1 MATKNVEGL
10 HNSMIAIQK
19 QLKAPKDLFNKF
31 GNYKYRSA
39 ESILEAVKPL
49 LADYGVLM
57 TITDEIVVLGNRFYV
72 KATVTVKKGEETITN
87 VGFAREDETKKG
99 MDGSQ
104 VTGASSSYARKY
116 ALNGMFLID
125 DTKDADTDEYHK
137 QTNQPKANTPTA
149 KEIDFELELKAE
161 SEANTCQTSA
171 ELTAV
176 WSKYKSSNP
185 ELTKPGSVF
194 YKAVQQRGSQLKS
207 QGL

>member
-1 MATKNVEGL
+1 
-10 HNSMIAIQK
+10 
-19 QLKAPKDLFNKF
+19 
-31 GNYKYRSA
+31 
-39 ESILEAVKPL
+39 VKPL

-72 KATVTVKKGEETITN
+72 KSIVTVKKGDETLTN

-116 ALNGMFLID
+116 ALNGLFLID
-125 DTKDADTDEYHK
+125 DTKDADTDEYHN
-137 QTNQPKANTPTA
+137 QTNQPKAKAQPA
-149 KEIDFELELKAE
+149 KEIDFETELKAE
-161 SEANTCQTSA
+161 ADANNCQSSA

-176 WSKYKSSNP
+176 WSKYKATNP
-185 ELTKPGSVF
+185 ELTKVGSVF
-194 YKAVQQRGSQLKS
+194 YKAVQQRGSQLKE

>member
-19 QLKAPKDLFNKF
+19 QLKAPKDLYNKF
-31 GNYKYRSA
+31 GQYKYRSA

-49 LADYGVLM
+49 LAEYGVLM
-57 TITDEIVVLGNRFYV
+57 TITDEIVVIGNRFYV
-72 KATVTVKKGEETITN
+72 KSIVTVKKGDETLTN

-116 ALNGMFLID
+116 ALNGLFLID
-125 DTKDADTDEYHK
+125 DTKDADTDEYHN
-137 QTNQPKANTPTA
+137 QTNQPKAKAQPA
-149 KEIDFELELKAE
+149 KEIDFETELKAE
-161 SEANTCQTSA
+161 ADANNCQSSA

-176 WSKYKSSNP
+176 WSKYKTTNP
-185 ELTKPGSVF
+185 ELTKVGSVF
-194 YKAVQQRGSQLKS
+194 YKAVQQRGSQLKA

>member
-19 QLKAPKDLFNKF
+19 QLKAPKDLYNKF
-31 GNYKYRSA
+31 GQYKYRSA

-72 KATVTVKKGEETITN
+72 KSIVTVKKGDETLTN

-116 ALNGMFLID
+116 ALNGLFLID
-125 DTKDADTDEYHK
+125 DTKDADTDEYHN
-137 QTNQPKANTPTA
+137 QTNQPKAKAQPA
-149 KEIDFELELKAE
+149 KEIDFETELKAE
-161 SEANTCQTSA
+161 ADANNCQSSA

-176 WSKYKSSNP
+176 WSKYKTTNP
-185 ELTKPGSVF
+185 ELTKVGSVF
-194 YKAVQQRGSQLKS
+194 YKAVQQRGSQLKA